1 LLREQLETVNGGNV
15 VYREVVVKIDKAEKS
30 GLNENEEHNDSS
42 IKKKSEKEKKILQ
55 LEKMKMENHIKEKEI
70 LLVNNGQE
78 KEKLLQRI
86 QELEIDMNKKVVRRN
101 KIK

>member
-1 LLREQLETVNGGNV
+1 
-15 VYREVVVKIDKAEKS
+15 
-30 GLNENEEHNDSS
+30 
-42 IKKKSEKEKKILQ
+42 
-55 LEKMKMENHIKEKEI
+55 MKMENHIKEKEI

-101 KIK
+101 KIKWYFIIKIKDRRRRIGWKGKEEV